1 MENFQINLQRLTRVK
16 KNKITT
22 VSLFTMYVLHRFIN
36 NVTLMSNQEMKDY
49 ICLTVLGRNIFFA
62 GSLLSPPISGVSV
75 RLLGQIMAG
84 GNSPD
89 DGVPRLG
96 GRLRTADWAL
106 DLLPV
111 VAEII
116 KKGKCSFLFGKI

>member
-1 MENFQINLQRLTRVK
+1 MSDLSGNHIVGFPTRRLK
-16 KNKITT
+16 
-22 VSLFTMYVLHRFIN
+22 Y
-36 NVTLMSNQEMKDY
+36 NVAVILMSNQEMKY

-106 DLLPV
+106 DLLPL

-116 KKGKCSFLFGKI
+116 KKGKCSFLFWQNLISHFFIR